1 MGMVVLS
8 VLRRCVVWGTRAVE
22 VRVRVDDEV
31 DLIDGR
37 NVDRNVEEQEEQ
49 KGRDMV
55 CCVCSGSEIIY
66 LCVLGYAD
74 DDS

>member
-22 VRVRVDDEV
+22 VRVRIDDEV

-37 NVDRNVEEQEEQ
+37 NVDRNDEEQEEQ

-55 CCVCSGSEIIY
+55 CCVCSDFVVI
-66 LCVLGYAD
+66 
-74 DDS
+74 